1 MILSA
6 SDGILAKP
14 KRTARRAI
22 NCSRSTG
29 SGDMTT
35 NILFSFFIIIMLC
48 ISNKRRIFIG

>member
-48 ISNKRRIFIG
+48 ISNKRRIFTG